1 MKCPSFEQ
9 IYDMDLENLLSLKK
23 HIEKNEINFDIIP
36 LNEDD
41 FDLYDNNS
49 PNDKNTI
56 MNLINSEIKERESTK
71 ELLNFFSDLNYD
83 DNNIEKKFLAE
94 LNSNKNNK
102 TDLFTKNILENENKQ
117 IQEQNLCV
125 VVFHKPPD

>member
-36 LNEDD
+36 LDEDG

-56 MNLINSEIKERESTK
+56 MNLIN
-71 ELLNFFSDLNYD
+71 
-83 DNNIEKKFLAE
+83 NI
-94 LNSNKNNK
+94 
-102 TDLFTKNILENENKQ
+102 
-117 IQEQNLCV
+117 
-125 VVFHKPPD
+125 